1 MAEEYCR
8 WDPMTKV
15 VSLRFSNVMAL
26 EDFKDFEGWQHD
38 PKLRKWKCVTRSP
51 PRTR

>member
-8 WDPMTKV
+8 WDPTTKV

-26 EDFKDFEGWQHD
+26 EDYKDFDGWQHD
-38 PKLRKWKCVTRSP
+38 PKLRKWKCVLP
-51 PRTR
+51 PLP